1 MSEKEQ
7 NKKSPS
13 VFVEG
18 NDWSIVNMFQ
28 ANGWLVTKNLEE
40 ADLVCFQ
47 GGADVSPELY
57 GEPNTGSYNQWDI
70 DFLSIVLYNNAKRL
84 GIPMVGICRGG
95 QFLNVMAGGKMIQDY
110 PGHAIPGTHVIH
122 MNDGNFGHD
131 IEVTST
137 HHQVMVPGQNQT
149 VIGWANNEE
158 EVEIVWNEKDE
169 TLSFQPHPEYV
180 YKEHEC
186 QTLFF
191 DLIREFFSLE
201 AENNSQKILEAV

>member
-1 MSEKEQ
+1 MSEKEEN
-7 NKKSPS
+7 NKKVK

-18 NDWSIVNMFQ
+18 NDYSIVNMFQ
-28 ANGWLVTKNLEE
+28 ANDWFVTRNLEE

-70 DFLSIVLYNNAKRL
+70 DFLSLVLYNNAKRL

-110 PGHAIPGTHVIH
+110 PGHAITGTHTIH
-122 MNDGNFGHD
+122 VADGLFTL
-131 IEVTST
+131 EAQVTST
-137 HHQVMVPGQNQT
+137 HHQVMVPGLYQSP
-149 VIGWANNEE
+149 IGWGDSPQ
-158 EVEIVWNEKDE
+158 EVEIVWNDWDG

-180 YKEHEC
+180 NKGHEC

-191 DLIREFFSLE
+191 DLLKRFFSLE